1 MTYLKIL
8 WVRLFKDTPAF
19 FKKLQIFLLAI
30 SATAAVGLASI
41 DSMPQWDWLDD
52 AFRIGIF
59 CGLFGT
65 FLAQLT
71 VQNPQ
76 EIEKK

>member
-1 MTYLKIL
+1 MTYFKML
-8 WVRLFKDTPAF
+8 WKRLFKSTPDF
-19 FKKLQIFLLAI
+19 FRRLQIFLLAI

-41 DSMPQWDWLDD
+41 EQMPRWGWLDD
-52 AFRIGIF
+52 AFRVGIF

-71 VQNPQ
+71 VKNPQ
-76 EIEKK
+76 DLEK

>member
-1 MTYLKIL
+1 MNFFKIF
-8 WVRLFKDTPAF
+8 WKRLFKDTPSF
-19 FKKLQIFLLAI
+19 FRKLQVFLLAL

-41 DSMPQWDWLDD
+41 EQMPKWDWLDD

-71 VQNPQ
+71 VKNPQ
-76 EIEKK
+76 DLEK